1 MRPRSGAG
9 WLPSLVFGA
18 ALLALW
24 WFVTTFGFVDA
35 YFLPSPQATAVRLV
49 SGLSSGYLV
58 DALEE
63 TVRVAIAG
71 CAFAALLGI
80 PLGYSIGKSR
90 TFSRMVQPYIAA
102 SQAIPAVAI
111 APLLTIWI
119 GYGAVSIIVLCTI
132 MVIFPV
138 VVSTSVG
145 IRHIDT
151 DIIGAARLDGASG
164 LTLIRTMEIPLAAPS
179 ILAGLRTGFTLSI
192 TGAVVG
198 EMIIGGKGLGM
209 ALISAQGS
217 GDIKGMFAAIVLLA
231 ASAMAIY
238 GVISLVESRA
248 NYMIRDS
255 YSSHRWHGRS
265 GARHDS
271 NPTNHR

>member
-1 MRPRSGAG
+1 MKSRRGAS

-18 ALLALW
+18 VLLALW
-24 WFVTTFGFVDA
+24 WFSTTFGFVDA
-35 YFLPSPQATAVRLV
+35 YFLPSPQETAARLF
-49 SGLSSGYLV
+49 SGLRSGYLV

-63 TVRVAIAG
+63 TLQVAIAG
-71 CAFAALLGI
+71 CVFAALVGV
-80 PLGYSIGKSR
+80 PLGYCIGKSR
-90 TFSRMVQPYIAA
+90 TFSRMVQPYFAA

-119 GYGAVSIIVLCTI
+119 GYGPVSIIVLCTI
-132 MVIFPV
+132 RVIFPV

-164 LTLIRTMEIPLAAPS
+164 FTLIRTMEIPLAAPS

-231 ASAMAIY
+231 VSAMAIY
-238 GVISLVESRA
+238 GLISLLESRA
-248 NYMIRDS
+248 NYLVRDTS
-255 YSSHRWHGRS
+255 GSHRWRVR
-265 GARHDS
+265 AEA
-271 NPTNHR
+271 PVTAK